1 MKACQIMHPDDAKV
15 LRILRQMDNLSAVIR
30 IVMEDRDE
38 RICRGENL
46 GGMMQVTERTYPK
59 VYQIFKTTV
68 RLVGINEPELY
79 IYNDPVMN
87 AYTYGETNTF
97 IALSSSLVEH
107 LTLPE
112 LQSVIAHECG
122 HILCK
127 HTLYTT
133 LLLTLQNLGEVTQII
148 TETLSF
154 PVYYALQYWSRCSE
168 YSADRCAAAV
178 VGEHTFQTAMLKL
191 ASGVSPTPENTY
203 QLVEQGHKYQQMLND
218 SWIDYIQQY
227 FRVAEY
233 SHPEMC
239 LRALAIDNWRYSS
252 TYRALRNEV
261 KLSI

>member
-1 MKACQIMHPDDAKV
+1 MHPNDAKV
-15 LRILRQMDNLSAVIR
+15 LQVLRRMDYLNAAIR
-30 IVMEDRDE
+30 MVMEDRDE

-46 GGMMQVTERTYPK
+46 GGMMQVTEKTYPE
-59 VYQIFKTTV
+59 VYRLFKTTV

-97 IALSSSLVEH
+97 IALSSSLAER
-107 LTLPE
+107 LSLAE

-127 HTLYTT
+127 HTLFSS
-133 LLLTLQNLGEVTQII
+133 LLLTLQNLGEVAQII
-148 TETLSF
+148 TESLSF
-154 PVYYALQYWSRCSE
+154 PVYCALQYWSRCSE

-191 ASGVSPTPENTY
+191 ASGVTPTPENTY
-203 QLVEQGHKYQQMLND
+203 QLVEQGHKYQQMLNNSLLD
-218 SWIDYIQQY
+218 RIQQN

-239 LRALAIDNWRYSS
+239 LRALAINNWRYSS

>member
-1 MKACQIMHPDDAKV
+1 MKACQIMHPNDAKV
-15 LRILRQMDNLSAVIR
+15 LQVLRRMDGLNTIIR
-30 IVMEDRDE
+30 IMMENRDE

-46 GGMMQVTERTYPK
+46 GGMMQVTERTYPE
-59 VYQIFKTTV
+59 VYQVFKTTV
-68 RLVGINEPELY
+68 RLVGIKEPELY

-87 AYTYGETNTF
+87 AYTYGETHPF
-97 IALSSSLVEH
+97 IALSSSLVER

-127 HTLYTT
+127 HMLYGT
-133 LLLTLQNLGEVTQII
+133 LLITLQNLGEVTQLI
-148 TETLSF
+148 TESLSF
-154 PVYYALQYWSRCSE
+154 PVYCALKYWSRCGE

-178 VGEHTFQTAMLKL
+178 VGERTFQTAMFKL
-191 ASGVSPTPENTY
+191 TCGVTPTPENTY
-203 QLVEQGHKYQQMLND
+203 QFVEQGHEYQQMLNN
-218 SWIDYIQQY
+218 SWWNRIQQN
-227 FRVAEY
+227 FRVVEY

-239 LRALAIDNWRYSS
+239 LRALAIDNWRYSA